1 MRGIKG
7 SLNLF
12 ILLSL
17 CLFVSYSGA
26 ESRNWQRLDDGLFLG
41 EFEPKKRSKICN
53 RNIVILKIDPRL
65 FSFRL
70 LSASEHGLRSR
81 TAKEWCEEFS
91 LAAAINASMYQ
102 STDMSMSTGYMR
114 NYGHINN
121 PSINSKFGAFM
132 VFNPIDPSLPEARI
146 VDRRVQKDWK
156 EIINQYNSV
165 VQNYRMISQGQRSGW
180 PQQNKIYSTAA
191 VGIDKDSSV
200 LFILSRSPYSTYDFI
215 NILLSLPIK
224 IQDAMY
230 VEGGAEATLHYSL
243 GSKEE
248 TLLGRCENLKNKD
261 VNRLSRSLPNIIG
274 VIRR

>member
-1 MRGIKG
+1 M
-7 SLNLF
+7 
-12 ILLSL
+12 
-17 CLFVSYSGA
+17 
-26 ESRNWQRLDDGLFLG
+26 LDEGLFLG

-53 RNIVILKIDPRL
+53 HNIVILRIDPRR
-65 FSFRL
+65 FSFQL
-70 LSASEHGLRSR
+70 LSASEHGQRSR
-81 TAKEWCEEFS
+81 TAKEWCEEFN

-132 VFNPIDPSLPEARI
+132 VFNPVVPSLPEARI
-146 VDRRVQKDWK
+146 IDRRVQKDWK
-156 EIINQYNSV
+156 EKIDQYNSV
-165 VQNYRMISQGQRSGW
+165 VQNYRMISQGRRSGW

-191 VGIDKDSSV
+191 IGIDKDSNV

-215 NILLSLPIK
+215 NILLSLPIN

-243 GSKEE
+243 GNKKV
-248 TLLGRCENLKNKD
+248 TLLGRCEHLNNKD
-261 VNRLSRSLPNIIG
+261 IKRLSRSLPNIIG
-274 VIRR
+274 IKKR